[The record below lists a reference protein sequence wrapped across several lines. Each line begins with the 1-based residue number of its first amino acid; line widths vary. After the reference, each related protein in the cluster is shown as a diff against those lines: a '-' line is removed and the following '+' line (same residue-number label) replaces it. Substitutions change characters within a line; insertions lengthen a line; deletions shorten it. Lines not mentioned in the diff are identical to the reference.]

1 MLEAMVGRKGKGKT
15 LLTRNLIQQRSYDK
29 VFILDYLGEYNYLA
43 SENVHVDTYRNPEDL
58 TEFCRNAWNN
68 CSRQTKTLI
77 VFDEIHQYGKNSW
90 EISWL
95 FRFSRHG
102 NLDII
107 CCSHRFV
114 DFPMALRSLVDVYHV
129 FQIREPRDI
138 KFLSEFVS
146 PVFLK
151 VVMNLQPLEYVDLK
165 I

>member
-15 LLTRNLIQQRSYDK
+15 LLTRNLVQERKYDK
-29 VFILDYLGEYNYLA
+29 VFILDYLGEYQYL
-43 SENVHVDTYRNPEDL
+43 SSDIITVNTYSKEEDL
-58 TEFCRNAWNN
+58 RPFCETAWNA
-68 CSRQTKTLI
+68 CTKQTKTLI

-114 DFPMALRSLVDVYHV
+114 DFPMALRSLVDIYHV

-146 PVFLK
+146 PAFLK
-151 VVMNLQPLEYVDLK
+151 TVMNLQPLQYVDLK
-165 I
+165 L

>member
-15 LLTRNLIQQRSYDK
+15 LLTRNLVAERKYDK
-29 VFILDYLGEYNYLA
+29 VFILDYLGEYKYLA
-43 SENVHVDTYRNPEDL
+43 SENIQVDTYSQEGDL
-58 TEFCRNAWNN
+58 RPFCQNAWNH
-68 CSRQTKTLI
+68 CSRSHKTLI

-138 KFLSEFVS
+138 KFLSELVS
-146 PVFLK
+146 PKFLE
-151 VVMNLQPLEYVDLK
+151 VVQNLKDLEYVDLK